1 MNTILTFAVIGFL
14 LAANYFAPILRFILK
29 NEFDEGVDN
38 WYRRD
43 K

>member
-1 MNTILTFAVIGFL
+1 MDTLLAFIIIALL